1 MRAAA
6 DMPGPGDQRYDVR
19 GQWRGRGELPP
30 PGAWS
35 GGQHAVGGDGP
46 VLGGGYREGDRG
58 PEVGLVERG
67 EDALGLVG
75 ERHGVQVDFPVDRV
89 DDSVHPRPVLVYAMS
104 ASAVSVFRS
113 VRPAS
118 GSRLST
124 SVAGS
129 RSVLFN
135 RTERTFSG
143 LHSTNVREPGVARNR
158 MVTCER
164 NRSPPPVTSR
174 SN

>member
-1 MRAAA
+1 MR
-6 DMPGPGDQRYDVR
+6 PRRTCQGPAISDTTYVASGGVGANSHR
-19 GQWRGRGELPP
+19 

-75 ERHGVQVDFPVDRV
+75 ERHGVQVGFPVDRV

-135 RTERTFSG
+135 RTERNFSG
-143 LHSTNVREPGVARNR
+143 FHSTNVREPGVARNR